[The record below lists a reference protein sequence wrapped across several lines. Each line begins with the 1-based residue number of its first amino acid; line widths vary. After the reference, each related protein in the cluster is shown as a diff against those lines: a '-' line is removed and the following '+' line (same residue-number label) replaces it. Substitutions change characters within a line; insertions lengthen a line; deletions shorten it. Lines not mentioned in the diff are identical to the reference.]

1 MYGCV
6 IVATRE
12 AAAHESGTSN
22 SSFDGL
28 SSSAVTFLAS
38 GRAAW
43 ILSLGMLEKSSHVSG

>member
-43 ILSLGMLEKSSHVSG
+43 ILSFGMLEKSCHVSG